1 MEFKEVITEKE
12 ERFEELRKKIGL
24 FAGPVLALILYLIP
38 IGGISN
44 QAHTLAAIILF
55 TTIWWIT
62 EPVPIPVTA
71 LLGTSLAVI
80 GGVGSV
86 KDVLAPF
93 ADPIIFLFL
102 GSFILAKAMSLH
114 GLDKRFAYGIISIKW
129 VGNSAGRILFVFGAI
144 TAFISIWVSNTAT
157 TAMMLPIGLG
167 IVSVM
172 SRLIKEQTGKEVPPE
187 KLVFGTGMMLM
198 VAYSA
203 SAGGIGSPV
212 GTPPNLIGIGMIEKF
227 AGVKIHFF
235 KWMAFAIPLLIVM
248 YFFLYLL
255 MYFLHK
261 PELKNIS
268 GSREF
273 ILNEKIKLGKWKRG
287 EINSLTAFLIT
298 VILWILPGILSIAI
312 GKDANFTKLYSNI
325 MPEGVVAIIGAVLLF
340 LLPVDF
346 KKREFTISWKDAV
359 QINWGTL
366 ILFGAGLSLG
376 NLMFETKL
384 AESIGNS
391 LTGITGSGSL
401 WLLTLAAIY
410 IAIIASEATSNTAA
424 ANMVIPVMISI
435 AVAAGL
441 NPVPPA
447 IGAAIGASWGFMLPV
462 STAPNAI
469 VYGTGL
475 VPIRKMMRAG
485 FIFDIVGGLIIWLGL
500 RLMLPLIGLS

>member
-12 ERFEELRKKIGL
+12 ERFEEIRKKIGL
-24 FAGPVLALILYLIP
+24 IAGPVAAVILYLIP
-38 IGGISN
+38 IGGISV
-44 QAHTLAAIILF
+44 QAHTLASIILF

-86 KDVLAPF
+86 KEVMAPF

-114 GLDKRFAYGIISIKW
+114 GLDKRFAYGIISVKW
-129 VGNSAGRILFVFGAI
+129 VGNSSGRILFVFGAI

-172 SRLIKEQTGKEVPPE
+172 SKLIKDQTGKEIAPE

-212 GTPPNLIGIGMIEKF
+212 GTPPNLIGIAMIEKF
-227 AGVKIHFF
+227 AGIKIHFF

-248 YFFLYLL
+248 YFFLFLL

-268 GSREF
+268 GSRDY
-273 ILNEKIKLGKWKRG
+273 ILSEKNKLGKWKRG
-287 EINSLTAFLIT
+287 EINALTAFLIT
-298 VILWILPGILSIAI
+298 VVLWVLPGILSVTL
-312 GKDANFTKLYSNI
+312 GKDDYFTKLYSGI
-325 MPEGVVAIIGAVLLF
+325 MPEGIAAIIGAVLLF

-346 KKREFTISWKDAV
+346 KKREYTITWKDAV

-384 AESIGNS
+384 ADSIGRA
-391 LTGITGSGSL
+391 LTGVSGSGSL
-401 WLLTLAAIY
+401 WILTLVSIY
-410 IAIIASEATSNTAA
+410 VAIIASEATSNTAA

-435 AVAAGL
+435 AAASGL

-447 IGAAIGASWGFMLPV
+447 IGAALGASWGFMLPV

-469 VYGTGL
+469 VYGTGM

-485 FIFDIVGGLIIWLGL
+485 LIFDLVGGLIIWLGL
-500 RLMLPLIGLS
+500 RVMLPVLGLS

>member
-1 MEFKEVITEKE
+1 
-12 ERFEELRKKIGL
+12 
-24 FAGPVLALILYLIP
+24 
-38 IGGISN
+38 
-44 QAHTLAAIILF
+44 
-55 TTIWWIT
+55 
-62 EPVPIPVTA
+62 
-71 LLGTSLAVI
+71 
-80 GGVGSV
+80 
-86 KDVLAPF
+86 
-93 ADPIIFLFL
+93 
-102 GSFILAKAMSLH
+102 
-114 GLDKRFAYGIISIKW
+114 
-129 VGNSAGRILFVFGAI
+129 
-144 TAFISIWVSNTAT
+144 
-157 TAMMLPIGLG
+157 
-167 IVSVM
+167 
-172 SRLIKEQTGKEVPPE
+172 
-187 KLVFGTGMMLM
+187 
-198 VAYSA
+198 
-203 SAGGIGSPV
+203 
-212 GTPPNLIGIGMIEKF
+212 
-227 AGVKIHFF
+227 
-235 KWMAFAIPLLIVM
+235 MAFAIPLLIVM

>member
-1 MEFKEVITEKE
+1 
-12 ERFEELRKKIGL
+12 
-24 FAGPVLALILYLIP
+24 
-38 IGGISN
+38 
-44 QAHTLAAIILF
+44 
-55 TTIWWIT
+55 
-62 EPVPIPVTA
+62 
-71 LLGTSLAVI
+71 
-80 GGVGSV
+80 
-86 KDVLAPF
+86 
-93 ADPIIFLFL
+93 
-102 GSFILAKAMSLH
+102 
-114 GLDKRFAYGIISIKW
+114 
-129 VGNSAGRILFVFGAI
+129 
-144 TAFISIWVSNTAT
+144 
-157 TAMMLPIGLG
+157 
-167 IVSVM
+167 
-172 SRLIKEQTGKEVPPE
+172 
-187 KLVFGTGMMLM
+187 
-198 VAYSA
+198 
-203 SAGGIGSPV
+203 
-212 GTPPNLIGIGMIEKF
+212 
-227 AGVKIHFF
+227 
-235 KWMAFAIPLLIVM
+235 
-248 YFFLYLL
+248 
-255 MYFLHK
+255 
-261 PELKNIS
+261 
-268 GSREF
+268 
-273 ILNEKIKLGKWKRG
+273 
-287 EINSLTAFLIT
+287 
-298 VILWILPGILSIAI
+298 
-312 GKDANFTKLYSNI
+312 

-346 KKREFTISWKDAV
+346 KKREFSISWKDAV